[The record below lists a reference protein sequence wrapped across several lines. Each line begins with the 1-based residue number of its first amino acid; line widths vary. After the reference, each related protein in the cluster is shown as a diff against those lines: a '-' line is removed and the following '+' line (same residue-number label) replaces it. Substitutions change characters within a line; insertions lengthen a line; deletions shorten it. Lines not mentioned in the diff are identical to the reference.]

1 MKFFYL
7 FTFIS
12 MVCLCANPVLAED
25 LASNPWL
32 NKISDNKSIPI
43 LKKVQKTS
51 QAAADAI
58 LNETPANPWMA
69 RKTSTEDNLQ
79 NIKNNLV
86 DTFETSAQNVR
97 DLANQAQNLKQTAE
111 TVNQLQNIGN
121 SDSQI
126 PSNEQL
132 ALIAKNIRQLMP
144 SKEGSGSDNHAYNSQ
159 NSMKFL
165 QKIKSEN
172 ASSNSSIQSSASRIA
187 DNYRKTT
194 NNYKRKLQARYNSAR
209 RQIYSYTASA
219 RKAVQYLEKNSGI
232 DAKSI
237 QKMMK

>member
-7 FTFIS
+7 LTFIS
-12 MVCLCANPVLAED
+12 MVCFYANPVLAED

-32 NKISDNKSIPI
+32 AKVSENRSVPV

-51 QAAADAI
+51 QAAAKAVLDEA
-58 LNETPANPWMA
+58 PANPWTTRRA
-69 RKTSTEDNLQ
+69 STEDNLQ
-79 NIKNNLV
+79 NIKDNLV

-97 DLANQAQNLKQTAE
+97 HLATQAQNLKQTAE

-121 SDSQI
+121 SDSQM
-126 PSNEQL
+126 PSEEQL
-132 ALIAKNIRQLMP
+132 ALIAKNVRQLIA
-144 SKEGSGSDNHAYNSQ
+144 SKNDADNDSKADNSQ
-159 NSMKFL
+159 NTMAFL
-165 QKIKSEN
+165 QKINAESAKSKE
-172 ASSNSSIQSSASRIA
+172 SVQSSAAKIA
-187 DNYRKTT
+187 RDYRKTT
-194 NNYKRKLQARYNSAR
+194 DSYKRKLQARYNSAR
-209 RQIYSYTASA
+209 RRIHSYTASA